1 MMNEIF
7 SGVEGVPDS
16 YFSLW
21 MTVGRISAGTLRG
34 YGIYAAIAPQNKD
47 VLPSLVNTDSTVP
60 PALFRKEWS
69 ILQPVWSSWQAQDMD
84 FTGAIHSK

>member
-21 MTVGRISAGTLRG
+21 MTVGRIYPSARLEFLAGAG
-34 YGIYAAIAPQNKD
+34 YGFYGG
-47 VLPSLVNTDSTVP
+47 NTQQVIGWT
-60 PALFRKEWS
+60 
-69 ILQPVWSSWQAQDMD
+69 
-84 FTGAIHSK
+84 